1 MLHGEHMY
9 TCGGFI
15 LIFGKTNTI
24 LDKKKNNRKAH
35 FSVKKKNATVL
46 TQERKPSTKGKDSLQ
61 TKRKYLQTMGMTKV

>member
-24 LDKKKNNRKAH
+24 LDKKKNNRKAN
-35 FSVKKKNATVL
+35 FSVKKKMLQYLRRKGNHQQKEKTVYRL
-46 TQERKPSTKGKDSLQ
+46 RENICKQWE
-61 TKRKYLQTMGMTKV
+61 